1 MEQNKIVMNINEA
14 AAFSGLTPYTLRK
27 LAREGK
33 IKIVVA
39 GNRWMFNRASLLL
52 FLGEDGDK
60 PSRAG

>member
-1 MEQNKIVMNINEA
+1 MEQSKIVMNINEA

-39 GNRWMFNRASLLL
+39 GNRWMFNRASLLH
-52 FLGEDGDK
+52 FLGEDGDT
-60 PSRAG
+60 PSRVG